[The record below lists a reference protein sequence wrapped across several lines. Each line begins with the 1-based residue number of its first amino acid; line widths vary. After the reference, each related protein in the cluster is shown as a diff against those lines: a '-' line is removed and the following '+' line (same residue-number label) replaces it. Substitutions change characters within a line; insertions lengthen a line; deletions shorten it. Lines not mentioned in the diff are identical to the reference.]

1 MLSLHDGQ
9 QIFNNV
15 RNYRGDIVSIKV
27 IKKDVV
33 HITPEITQEINLVGY
48 VLNILFLAIIYT
60 VYLLF
65 VYVYIHRNSYDLYL
79 YMSFT
84 CASRLHSVTNLSTK
98 MEMSMVKHTI
108 QPYKKN

>member
-48 VLNILFLAIIYT
+48 VLNILFLANNIYSVFIICLCIYT
-60 VYLLF
+60 
-65 VYVYIHRNSYDLYL
+65 
-79 YMSFT
+79 
-84 CASRLHSVTNLSTK
+84 
-98 MEMSMVKHTI
+98 
-108 QPYKKN
+108 P